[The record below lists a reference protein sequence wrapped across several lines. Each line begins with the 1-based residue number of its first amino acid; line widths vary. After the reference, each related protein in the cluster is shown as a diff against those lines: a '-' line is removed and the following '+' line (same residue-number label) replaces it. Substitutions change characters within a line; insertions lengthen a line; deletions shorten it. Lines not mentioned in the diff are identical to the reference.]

1 MTCYKWVVYVTY
13 YMYMNHIIWSYKGPY
28 IMVHI
33 ISFLIQF
40 QVCDEVAG
48 NNLDFGVSIFGQ
60 SHVMQGK
67 NQTLIWFSKSRGTY
81 DLVIL
86 FVWNLWL
93 TLCFMLLIISR
104 VVGIFESEEIDPYW
118 NLDLGQWKPICFS
131 GKIFWVG
138 FDRIERYFQLQEFF

>member
-1 MTCYKWVVYVTY
+1 MMMQHMTCYKWVVYVTY

-60 SHVMQGK
+60 SYVMQGK
-67 NQTLIWFSKSRGTY
+67 KSDFNMVQQKSWY
-81 DLVIL
+81 L
-86 FVWNLWL
+86 
-93 TLCFMLLIISR
+93 
-104 VVGIFESEEIDPYW
+104 
-118 NLDLGQWKPICFS
+118 
-131 GKIFWVG
+131 
-138 FDRIERYFQLQEFF
+138 

>member
-1 MTCYKWVVYVTY
+1 MMMQHMTCYKWVVYVTY

-60 SHVMQGK
+60 SYVMQGK
-67 NQTLIWFSKSRGTY
+67 KSDFNMVQQKSWYLWPCNFIRLKFMTDFMFYAAYNFSS
-81 DLVIL
+81 
-86 FVWNLWL
+86 
-93 TLCFMLLIISR
+93 S
-104 VVGIFESEEIDPYW
+104 
-118 NLDLGQWKPICFS
+118 
-131 GKIFWVG
+131 
-138 FDRIERYFQLQEFF
+138 RYFRKWRNWPLLEPRSWSMETNLLFR